1 MTVQEF
7 WMIFKFKRMYLN
19 TFIAIDAIL
28 ITMIYKTFIRDRINT
43 YNVYI
48 KTGSIGMI
56 GAHTIYKW

>member
-1 MTVQEF
+1 
-7 WMIFKFKRMYLN
+7 MIFKFKRMYLN